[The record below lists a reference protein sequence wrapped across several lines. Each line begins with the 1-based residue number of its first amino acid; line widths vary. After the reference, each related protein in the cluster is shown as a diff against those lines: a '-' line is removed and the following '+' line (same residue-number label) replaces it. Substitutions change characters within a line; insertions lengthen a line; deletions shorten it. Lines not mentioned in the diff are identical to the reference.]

1 MERWR
6 EHYSTTLNHAAATQC
21 ADLDTQ
27 ANCALPSWNISS
39 DPPTMEEIAKSIRKL
54 NGRAA
59 GPDDIHPELL
69 MYAVGP
75 ISSIM
80 HALFLKALFWHDCL
94 SIQGKGP
101 QNQCSSPPFLL
112 YSYSAIC
119 TMAPLHGFELTAV
132 SQHSSS
138 QHLGFMAKGCMLAPA
153 LFCQAIDWIL
163 EMCL

>member
-80 HALFLKALFWHDCL
+80 HALFLKVWSSGLVPAWLSLYTRERPTKSVFKSAVP
-94 SIQGKGP
+94 SIQ
-101 QNQCSSPPFLL
+101 LL
-112 YSYSAIC
+112 RDLHNGTTSRVRVDGRLSASFI
-119 TMAPLHGFELTAV
+119 TTSGVHG
-132 SQHSSS
+132 
-138 QHLGFMAKGCMLAPA
+138 
-153 LFCQAIDWIL
+153 
-163 EMCL
+163 